1 MNLDFQSSPSRYIN
15 MPTNQFN
22 QENEN
27 SNKPPQGQTFGFSA
41 NPSFYSLR
49 MCLFQMVKQNTEK
62 MT

>member
-41 NPSFYSLR
+41 NPSFILYVCVYFKWSSKTLTR
-49 MCLFQMVKQNTEK
+49 
-62 MT
+62 